1 MPRRRAPVNDWHLW
15 QDVAKSVEPLRRRQ
29 TRPGRRVVTGPEGE
43 APQQPAPAT
52 TAAEPIAPAPLPR
65 KRVTVRPEPDTAPPG
80 HRFVAQPLP
89 ATIDTRTQRRIGR
102 GRDPIDST
110 LDLHGMRQHEAH
122 PALIRFI
129 KAAVARGDRTVL
141 IITGKGVK
149 RTGFAQFEQTG
160 ILRHLVPAWLADP
173 GLKPFVAGIGT
184 SAQSHGGTGAI
195 YVRLKRAG
203 RR

>member
-1 MPRRRAPVNDWHLW
+1 MPRRRAPVSDWHLW
-15 QDVAKSVEPLRRRQ
+15 QDVTKSVEPLRRRPA
-29 TRPGRRVVTGPEGE
+29 RPGRRVATGPEAE
-43 APQQPAPAT
+43 AQPDTAR
-52 TAAEPIAPAPLPR
+52 TAAIEPAAPPPLPR
-65 KRVTVRPEPDTAPPG
+65 KRVTVRPDPDTPPPG

-122 PALIRFI
+122 PVLIRFI

-149 RTGFAQFEQTG
+149 RTGFAQFEQIG